1 MACGPKEY
9 RARAE
14 SCLRRAHTV
23 RLPIL
28 AEEFEKL
35 AQSWLRLADAAERD
49 VVVQRQPKKR
59 DDSVPKPHN
68 RNSFFKRSWTI
79 ASHAAL
85 LSPGTPKATRRMST
99 VGSPVPPPGFLF
111 RMIP

>member
-28 AEEFEKL
+28 AEEFQKL
-35 AQSWLRLADAAERD
+35 AQSWLRLAKAAERD
-49 VVVQRQPKKR
+49 GVVAEPQPKKR
-59 DDSVPKPHN
+59 DE
-68 RNSFFKRSWTI
+68 
-79 ASHAAL
+79 
-85 LSPGTPKATRRMST
+85 
-99 VGSPVPPPGFLF
+99 F
-111 RMIP
+111 RA

>member
-28 AEEFEKL
+28 AEEFQKL
-35 AQSWLRLADAAERD
+35 AQSWLRLAEAAERD
-49 VVVQRQPKKR
+49 GLVVQRQPKKR
-59 DDSVPKPHN
+59 DE
-68 RNSFFKRSWTI
+68 
-79 ASHAAL
+79 
-85 LSPGTPKATRRMST
+85 
-99 VGSPVPPPGFLF
+99 F
-111 RMIP
+111 RA